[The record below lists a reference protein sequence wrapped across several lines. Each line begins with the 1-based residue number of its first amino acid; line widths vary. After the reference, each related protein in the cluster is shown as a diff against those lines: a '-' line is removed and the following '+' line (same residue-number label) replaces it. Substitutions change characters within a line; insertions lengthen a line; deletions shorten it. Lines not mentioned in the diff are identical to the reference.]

1 MSTFKAA
8 YSNAHGPL
16 TQTYKKH
23 DHALN
28 IIVTFTHTHT
38 HTHTH
43 TQTHTHT
50 HTLTHTHLHTHAH
63 TITNTHTITETQLHT
78 HAHTPQSQT
87 HNHMHKHTITSTHN
101 LNHTH
106 TQVPWPCHAPRA
118 CTPWVPPLLVCL
130 PTTPRYALVLSAIC
144 VIAQLFKQGILVIC
158 ILIVHIIYVLKTIQ
172 ACFGRR

>member
-1 MSTFKAA
+1 MHT
-8 YSNAHGPL
+8 YSHTL
-16 TQTYKKH
+16 
-23 DHALN
+23 
-28 IIVTFTHTHT
+28 HTHT
-38 HTHTH
+38 HSYIHRHARTHANAH
-43 TQTHTHT
+43 TYV